1 VTKKLEEYPELMT
14 VEEAAEYLRVSR
26 ALGYQLARQYRISG
40 GTAGLPVLELGR
52 CLRVP
57 RSRLAELV
65 GVDLDAGRGEP
76 QDIQDAQAG
85 ENPSADSVRHGVIR
99 RLPNHRAHGSG

>member
-1 VTKKLEEYPELMT
+1 VTKKLGDYPELMT

-26 ALGYQLARQYRISG
+26 ALGYQLARQYRISD

-57 RSRLAELV
+57 RSQLAELV

-76 QDIQDAQAG
+76 NHGETDYAG
-85 ENPSADSVRHGVIR
+85 RQEATSHGAPGVVR
-99 RLPNHRAHGSG
+99 RLRGGPA

>member
-1 VTKKLEEYPELMT
+1 VTKRLNEYPELMT

-57 RSRLAELV
+57 RSQLAELV
-65 GVDLDAGRGEP
+65 GVDLDADTASPPGGESL
-76 QDIQDAQAG
+76 
-85 ENPSADSVRHGVIR
+85 SADARSHGVVR
-99 RLPNHRAHGSG
+99 CLPSRPHGSG

>member
-1 VTKKLEEYPELMT
+1 VTKRLNEYPELMT

-57 RSRLAELV
+57 RSQLAELV
-65 GVDLDAGRGEP
+65 GVDLGAGRGEP
-76 QDIQDAQAG
+76 DDG
-85 ENPSADSVRHGVIR
+85 EADEHLPADSVRHGVIR
-99 RLPNHRAHGSG
+99 RLPSHRAHGSV

>member
-1 VTKKLEEYPELMT
+1 VTKRLNEYPELMT

-26 ALGYQLARQYRISG
+26 ALAYQLARQYRISG

-57 RSRLAELV
+57 RSQLAEVV
-65 GVDLDAGRGEP
+65 GVDLDAGRSEPDDGE
-76 QDIQDAQAG
+76 DDYAG
-85 ENPSADSVRHGVIR
+85 RLEATSHGPPGVVR
-99 RLPNHRAHGSG
+99 RLREGPA

>member
-1 VTKKLEEYPELMT
+1 MT

-57 RSRLAELV
+57 RSQLAELV
-65 GVDLDAGRGEP
+65 GVDLDADTAERQDRQEP
-76 QDIQDAQAG
+76 QGG
-85 ENPSADSVRHGVIR
+85 ESLSADAPSHGVVR
-99 RLPNHRAHGSG
+99 RLPSRPHGSG